1 LRRRIV
7 AATFNSIE
15 GHGIRANVDPV
26 LIEICDFPRGLD
38 IQTNTRSAPGF
49 ECKEVSPVR
58 LISLNVGRPRLVVYR
73 GKTINTGIF
82 KQPISGPVQLQSLNV
97 DGDRQADLSVHGGI
111 YKAVYAYP
119 SEHYPFWRQEIPDV
133 DLPWGM
139 FGENLTTAGLSE
151 DELHVGDRLQIGSS
165 IVMVRQPRTPCYKLA
180 AKFQRDDMIERF
192 LLSGRSG
199 FYFSVEQEGSVAAED
214 AFELL
219 TRNQDAITIS
229 EMNRLFVREKYHQDL
244 LRKAVHTAALPEN
257 WREYFAERLNQPA
270 VASGSTSE
278 SR

>member
-1 LRRRIV
+1 V
-7 AATFNSIE
+7 
-15 GHGIRANVDPV
+15 
-26 LIEICDFPRGLD
+26 
-38 IQTNTRSAPGF
+38 
-49 ECKEVSPVR
+49 K
-58 LISLNVGRPRLVVYR
+58 LISLNVGRPRPVVYN

-82 KQPISGPVQLQSLNV
+82 KQPISGPVLLRSLNL

-111 YKAVYAYP
+111 FKAVYAYP
-119 SEHYPFWRQEIPDV
+119 SEHYPFWRQEIPGS

-139 FGENLTTAGLSE
+139 FGENFTTAGLSE

-214 AFELL
+214 AFQLL
-219 TRNQDAITIS
+219 TRNQDGITIS
-229 EMNRLFVREKYHQDL
+229 EMNRLFVREKYNQQL
-244 LRKAVHTAALPEN
+244 LRKAVDTAALPEN

-270 VASGSTSE
+270 VASSPVSE